1 MMSDDE
7 DGDDDDD
14 DDDDRSDGDHV
25 EDDEERPQ
33 HQEYFLV
40 HNVQREKAHGVG
52 FLEKQISFLQ
62 IAVVFGLRR
71 LAQQNYG

>member
-1 MMSDDE
+1 MFQE
-7 DGDDDDD
+7 LPFVVY
-14 DDDDRSDGDHV
+14 HV